1 MRVVPLHAR
10 ARALGRLRPRPRADA
25 DTRRQRQF
33 RLGRARETRESLRG
47 SAALAS
53 AVGTKY
59 WANSSDF
66 WCVAEKYDSDMD
78 GAGANG
84 AAKAESARQALLLVA
99 QRLGTNAAEVRAARE
114 ERDAARSAT
123 NSAVGWLVKWLLSK
137 DTPNFWKLVTK
148 AVAHGQTEVLKC
160 AIQISSTIHPGGLD
174 KDMLGRVSVVAAICG
189 RVDCLRLLSTAG
201 ASVKSSDHTVQ
212 SLLMRNTDSVRLL
225 LDAGIDVRGSP

>member
-1 MRVVPLHAR
+1 MAR
-10 ARALGRLRPRPRADA
+10 RRPRPRAEA

-33 RLGRARETRESLRG
+33 RLGRAKETRESLSG

-53 AVGTKY
+53 AVGTQY

-66 WCVAEKYDSDMD
+66 LCVAEKYDSDMD

-99 QRLGTNAAEVRAARE
+99 QTLGTNAADVRAARE

-123 NSAVGWLVKWLLSK
+123 NSAVGWLVEWLLSE
-137 DTPNFWKLVTK
+137 DTHDFWMLVMH
-148 AVAHGQTEVLKC
+148 AADQGQTEVLKC
-160 AIQISSTIHPGGLD
+160 AIQISSTIDDDGLD
-174 KDMLGRVSVVAAICG
+174 KDALGRVSVLAALRG
-189 RVDCLRLLSTAG
+189 HVDCLRLLLTAG
-201 ASVKSSDHTVQ
+201 ASVKSSDLEVQ
-212 SLLMRNTDSVRLL
+212 SLLSEATSMGNTECVRLL